1 MPGTKLSKTEKDL
14 LHWWKNAAKHPFPML
29 RSISIKGRPG
39 LRGIQDLSINFNYP
53 LTVISG
59 KNGCGKT
66 TALALT
72 ALGFHSP
79 AGHKPTNA
87 RRLPLRG
94 ETSTYYTFSDFFF
107 NGPNDPDITGVEIG
121 WTYHDRKE
129 LRIQKRSKNWMHY
142 QRRPERPVHYLGVI
156 RCAPAIEQ
164 SALRAHFGKPKGSKG
179 DEAKPLNARF
189 CERLSDIMG
198 RLYEEADVMSSN
210 RYSVRRC
217 KAGSSYSSFNM
228 GAGEDVLIDLLYILQ
243 ECPAG
248 SLIVIEEIE
257 LGLHPE
263 ALVRLAYHLQ
273 EIISEKKI
281 QVIVS
286 THSQHF
292 IDNVPRVARVLIQ
305 KANGQHTVIE
315 GPTTRFAYGLISGQ
329 LEPELHVY
337 CEDTFAELL
346 IKQALL
352 GDQRRRV
359 HVVPVGSKTELVK
372 QAVFHL
378 RAGHGQQLLLVWDG
392 DVTDHEI
399 RTWVR
404 DECKGQYESFA
415 SRINWTLLPG
425 GCSPEKWVVDALNCD
440 DGFQLLGDELRQ
452 TPASTAELLEG
463 LRAIRE
469 VHGVGYQLGKLTNQ
483 SVHESSLALA
493 RAASRLPSSP
503 LSTIQTEVEAL
514 LNARRVNAGQVAA
527 NVRVLE
533 SPVAA

>member
-1 MPGTKLSKTEKDL
+1 
-14 LHWWKNAAKHPFPML
+14 ML
-29 RSISIKGRPG
+29 RSIAIKGQPG

-66 TALALT
+66 TALALA

-79 AGHKPTNA
+79 ASHKPTNA

-121 WTYHDRKE
+121 WTYSDRKE

-164 SALRAHFGKPKGSKG
+164 SALRAHFGNPKGSKG
-179 DEAKPLNARF
+179 SEAKPLNARF
-189 CERLSDIMG
+189 CERLSHIMG
-198 RLYEEADVMSSN
+198 RRYEEADVMSSN

-217 KAGSSYSSFNM
+217 RAGSSYSSFNM
-228 GAGEDVLIDLLYILQ
+228 GAGEDVLIDLLYVLQ
-243 ECPAG
+243 ECPSG

-263 ALVRLAYHLQ
+263 ALVRLAEHLQ
-273 EIISEKKI
+273 EIILEKKI

-292 IDNVPRVARVLIQ
+292 IDNVPRAARVLIQ

-315 GPTTRFAYGLISGQ
+315 GPTTRLAYGLISGE
-329 LEPELHVY
+329 LEPELHIC
-337 CEDTFAELL
+337 CEDTFAETL
-346 IKQALL
+346 IRQALPDDL
-352 GDQRRRV
+352 GRRV
-359 HVVPVGSKTELVK
+359 HIVPVGSKTELVK

-378 RAGHGQQLLLVWDG
+378 RAGHKQHLLLVWDG
-392 DVTDHEI
+392 DVTEHEI
-399 RTWVR
+399 RTWMR
-404 DECKGQYESFA
+404 KECNGQYESFEP
-415 SRINWTLLPG
+415 RINWTLLPG
-425 GCSPEKWVVDALNCD
+425 GCPPEKWVVEALNCD
-440 DGFQLLGDELRQ
+440 EGFELLAYELRQ
-452 TPASTAELLEG
+452 TPASAAGLLEG
-463 LRAIRE
+463 LRALRE
-469 VHGVGYQLGKLTNQ
+469 IHGVGHQLGKLTNR
-483 SVHESSLALA
+483 SAYESSLALA
-493 RAASRLPSSP
+493 RAAARLTSSP
-503 LSTIQTEVEAL
+503 LNSIQAEVEAV
-514 LNARRVNAGQVAA
+514 LNTKRVSAGQIAEK
-527 NVRVLE
+527 VRGLE